1 MFSEESN
8 SKILLAHHVPERGL
22 TTCAALYPTLSL
34 LIWKNKFLRKS
45 TAQPFE
51 KWVISK
57 TKTDKVHLTV
67 LDLLW
72 KESKT
77 FFFPLHK
84 IMQKLLAASS
94 ASSFRSNSIIAHKAL
109 PPCKTSGQHLT
120 GEHAPIWKASLLTE
134 KKNHKDSI
142 KKTASETFSCVC
154 RASLSG
160 NAGKVTWG
168 CWEIRFQSHLQLS
181 ANSLIRNTICAIK
194 AGVYSWFLRS
204 SLDFSHALRKAEML
218 LKSMLHTAAWEAFP
232 AVRSFCWC
240 WFIWPAQEFLS
251 SELIFF

>member
-22 TTCAALYPTLSL
+22 TTCAALYSTLSL
-34 LIWKNKFLRKS
+34 LIWKNKLLRKS

-77 FFFPLHK
+77 FFFPLQK

-142 KKTASETFSCVC
+142 KKLQVKHFPVFVELPYLGMLGKSP
-154 RASLSG
+154 G
-160 NAGKVTWG
+160 DAGKSGSSPT
-168 CWEIRFQSHLQLS
+168 C
-181 ANSLIRNTICAIK
+181 NSLQI
-194 AGVYSWFLRS
+194 
-204 SLDFSHALRKAEML
+204 
-218 LKSMLHTAAWEAFP
+218 P
-232 AVRSFCWC
+232 
-240 WFIWPAQEFLS
+240 
-251 SELIFF
+251 

>member
-8 SKILLAHHVPERGL
+8 SKIFLAHHVPERGL
-22 TTCAALYPTLSL
+22 TTCAALYSTLSL

-77 FFFPLHK
+77 FFFPLQK

-134 KKNHKDSI
+134 KKNHEDSI

-168 CWEIRFQSHLQLS
+168 CWEIRFQSHLQL
-181 ANSLIRNTICAIK
+181 CK
-194 AGVYSWFLRS
+194 FLN
-204 SLDFSHALRKAEML
+204 
-218 LKSMLHTAAWEAFP
+218 
-232 AVRSFCWC
+232 
-240 WFIWPAQEFLS
+240 
-251 SELIFF
+251 

>member
-1 MFSEESN
+1 
-8 SKILLAHHVPERGL
+8 
-22 TTCAALYPTLSL
+22 
-34 LIWKNKFLRKS
+34 
-45 TAQPFE
+45 
-51 KWVISK
+51 
-57 TKTDKVHLTV
+57 
-67 LDLLW
+67 
-72 KESKT
+72 
-77 FFFPLHK
+77 
-84 IMQKLLAASS
+84 MQKLLAASS

-134 KKNHKDSI
+134 KKNHEDSI

-232 AVRSFCWC
+232 AVRSFCSFGQHRNSWAVSLFSSNTTPVC
-240 WFIWPAQEFLS
+240 KYHFHVYSCIHCFSRGFYFKFPAQES
-251 SELIFF
+251 SPLAQESNVAVSMTTPISSKKKITRTLTRF

>member
-1 MFSEESN
+1 MQNVWPTPNWRACTHLESFSSDWEE
-8 SKILLAHHVPERGL
+8 KPQGF
-22 TTCAALYPTLSL
+22 Y
-34 LIWKNKFLRKS
+34 
-45 TAQPFE
+45 
-51 KWVISK
+51 
-57 TKTDKVHLTV
+57 
-67 LDLLW
+67 
-72 KESKT
+72 
-77 FFFPLHK
+77 
-84 IMQKLLAASS
+84 
-94 ASSFRSNSIIAHKAL
+94 
-109 PPCKTSGQHLT
+109 
-120 GEHAPIWKASLLTE
+120 
-134 KKNHKDSI
+134 

-194 AGVYSWFLRS
+194 AGVYSWFLCS
-204 SLDFSHALRKAEML
+204 SLDFSHALRKAETL

-251 SELIFF
+251 SEFIFF

>member
-1 MFSEESN
+1 
-8 SKILLAHHVPERGL
+8 
-22 TTCAALYPTLSL
+22 
-34 LIWKNKFLRKS
+34 
-45 TAQPFE
+45 
-51 KWVISK
+51 
-57 TKTDKVHLTV
+57 
-67 LDLLW
+67 
-72 KESKT
+72 
-77 FFFPLHK
+77 
-84 IMQKLLAASS
+84 MQKLLAASS

-142 KKTASETFSCVC
+142 KKLQVKHFPVFVELPYLGMLGKSP
-154 RASLSG
+154 G
-160 NAGKVTWG
+160 DAGKSGSSPT
-168 CWEIRFQSHLQLS
+168 CNS

-232 AVRSFCWC
+232 AVRSFCSFGQHRNSWAVSLFSSNTTPVC
-240 WFIWPAQEFLS
+240 KYHFHVYSCIHCFSRGFYFKFPAQES
-251 SELIFF
+251 SPLAQESNVAVSMTTPISSKKKITRTLTRF